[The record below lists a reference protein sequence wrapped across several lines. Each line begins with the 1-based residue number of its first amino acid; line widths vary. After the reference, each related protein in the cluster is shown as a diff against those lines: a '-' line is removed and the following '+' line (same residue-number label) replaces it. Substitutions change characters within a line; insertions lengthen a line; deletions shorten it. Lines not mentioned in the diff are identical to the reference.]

1 MNFLG
6 LATVF
11 FINIHFA
18 NLYGGKREHTLLIKK
33 KDKEKGAFIFPS
45 LAYFIV
51 IHHQILA
58 TKRAV
63 PIVFLALCQYL
74 SNRHFH
80 ASALFPTLDFPRRF
94 SSLAN

>member
-1 MNFLG
+1 MNFHG

-58 TKRAV
+58 TKTAV
-63 PIVFLALCQYL
+63 PIVFLALCQNL
-74 SNRHFH
+74 SNSQGRPNYLGGLKQNFKMR
-80 ASALFPTLDFPRRF
+80 P
-94 SSLAN
+94 